1 MPCVICQENF
11 LFGRTW
17 CGQGGGAWHRTRTL
31 PTGIATTV
39 RTEYAEACHHSSSK
53 NATTVQTTKRWGNGS
68 LSPERKRSL
77 TPEGWGIVREPDTSR
92 QGREEQVSVPIR
104 PGACPRKERMEGVSV
119 PTGELAG
126 TGCRDDF
133 VAVVEHPAALVRSRV
148 FGAGENGG
156 RCRGGVARLLKNKV
170 FTFRGNGVN
179 LY

>member
-1 MPCVICQENF
+1 MAAEPGTKR
-11 LFGRTW
+11 GRSRLEMQLRYGPNSERSVTIAQFKMQLR
-17 CGQGGGAWHRTRTL
+17 CGQL
-31 PTGIATTV
+31 
-39 RTEYAEACHHSSSK
+39 
-53 NATTVQTTKRWGNGS
+53 KRWGNGS
-68 LSPERKRSL
+68 LSPWRKRSL

-148 FGAGENGG
+148 FGAGENGE
-156 RCRGGVARLLKNKV
+156 RCRGGVARLLKIKSLLSAEMV
-170 FTFRGNGVN
+170 
-179 LY
+179 